1 MVVMNSTP
9 KIPLVLPQD
18 LGHVTCLIP
27 RRRQNPKHRS
37 FVFYSCIYI
46 IEKCDNEKPS
56 IANCMC
62 LWLQTDQTQLLFHFP
77 LDQPCSQGS
86 LSCFE
91 KDQTLV
97 MWKWVL
103 INYAARAGPPLHF
116 VDWTMKYC
124 LGQGENSFL
133 KTVLEFLSWLQSV
146 LLSASFYS
154 IILKEN
160 RLLV

>member
-1 MVVMNSTP
+1 MCIMNILLFGCGRVHTAPATTPLIRIPITGCISIKKEKKSGIMVYSNNGSHEFNSKNTTGTP
-9 KIPLVLPQD
+9 SRPRN
-18 LGHVTCLIP
+18 VTCLIP

-97 MWKWVL
+97 MWK
-103 INYAARAGPPLHF
+103 
-116 VDWTMKYC
+116 
-124 LGQGENSFL
+124 
-133 KTVLEFLSWLQSV
+133 
-146 LLSASFYS
+146 
-154 IILKEN
+154 
-160 RLLV
+160 